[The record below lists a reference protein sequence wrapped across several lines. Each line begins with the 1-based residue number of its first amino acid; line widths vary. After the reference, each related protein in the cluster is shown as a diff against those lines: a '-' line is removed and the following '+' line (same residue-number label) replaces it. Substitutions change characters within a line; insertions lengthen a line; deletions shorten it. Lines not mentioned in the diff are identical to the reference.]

1 MADAPET
8 RRALRALRRLGV
20 RLAIDDFGT
29 GYSSLSYLRHLPLD
43 TLKVDGSFVT
53 AMGRDGSSLSIVRAV
68 TTLAHDLGLQVTAEW
83 VETADQRAHLRD
95 LGIDRAQGFYFAPA
109 LDPDRLVELLSRGV
123 PLPAPDEV
131 IPALPRNSGDELAG

>member
-1 MADAPET
+1 MADAPG
-8 RRALRALRRLGV
+8 ALRALRRLGV

-53 AMGRDGSSLSIVRAV
+53 AMGRDGSSRAIVRAV

-83 VETADQRAHLRD
+83 VENAEQRRRLVAI
-95 LGIDRAQGFYFAPA
+95 GIDRAQGFFFAPA
-109 LDPDRLVELLSRGV
+109 LDPAQVIDLLSRGASL
-123 PLPAPDEV
+123 PLLNDAMAPLGSD
-131 IPALPRNSGDELAG
+131 LGDVVAS